1 MQVTKEFVFDAAH
14 NLPHY
19 HGKCE
24 RLHGHTYRL
33 WVTVSARVDPATG
46 IAYDFSHL
54 SDLVKREVIDPLDH
68 TYLNETIENSTA
80 ENVTLWIWN
89 RIAKHLPA
97 EVLLNEVRLW
107 ETPTSAVSY
116 RGE

>member
-1 MQVTKEFVFDAAH
+1 MRVTKEFTFDAAH
-14 NLPHY
+14 NLPNY

-33 WVTVSARVDPATG
+33 VVTVEAPVDPDTG

-54 SDLVKREVIDPLDH
+54 GDAVKEEVIRPLDH
-68 TYLNETIENSTA
+68 TYLNEKIPCSSA
-80 ENVTLWIWN
+80 ENVTLWIWQ
-89 RIAKHLPA
+89 RLQERLPVDLV
-97 EVLLNEVRLW
+97 ELTLW
-107 ETPTSAVSY
+107 ETPTSAVTY